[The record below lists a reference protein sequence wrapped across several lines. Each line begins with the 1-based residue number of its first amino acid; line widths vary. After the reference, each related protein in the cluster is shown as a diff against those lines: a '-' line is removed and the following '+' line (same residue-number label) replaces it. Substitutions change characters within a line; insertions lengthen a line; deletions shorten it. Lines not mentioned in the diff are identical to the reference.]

1 MKKLYIS
8 LIMSLLCV
16 FASQA
21 QESVTALFENPLTKK
36 GVKLDVDLQ
45 LGYDVSYGFE
55 LSEPSYYKLNGTLGG
70 TFSAAAIY
78 QTKDMVNFGVGC
90 GIVALEFNETQGDTK
105 EMGHRHSFGVPV
117 FARLGVVDE
126 LWNVHGFFNLDPG
139 IMIGTHQMKTS
150 FYGAAQIGVI
160 VEAMKIGLSIQYA
173 KPDYKLDETYG
184 QNPAFQDPNCCLS
197 IGVNF
202 GVRFAL

>member
-45 LGYDVSYGFE
+45 LGYGGSYDFE
-55 LSEPSYYKLNGTLGG
+55 SSEPSYYKLKGTLGG
-70 TFSAAAIY
+70 VFSAAAIY
-78 QTKDMVNFGVGC
+78 QTKDVVNFGIGC
-90 GIVALEFNETQGDTK
+90 GIVSLEFNETRGDAK
-105 EMGHRHSFGVPV
+105 EKDRRHSFGVPV
-117 FARLGVVDE
+117 FARLGVVDK
-126 LWNVHGFFNLDPG
+126 LWNVHGFINLDPG

-150 FYGAAQIGVI
+150 FYGAAQIGVM
-160 VEAMKIGLSIQYA
+160 VESMKIGLSLQYA
-173 KPDYKLDETYG
+173 KPDYKLDETYR
-184 QNPAFQDPNCCLS
+184 QYSTFQDYCLS